1 MSDKK
6 SLSAQELND
15 NDLEKVQGGA
25 PDWEAFSVKFLE
37 ALHSDDIVITKE
49 YKDLVEV
56 IKTKNWIDLEIK
68 VIPLIATDPVVKK
81 IFLECS

>member
-25 PDWEAFSVKFLE
+25 PDWEAFSDKFLE
-37 ALHSDDIVITKE
+37 ALHSGDIVITKE

-68 VIPLIATDPVVKK
+68 VIPLIATDPVVAK